1 MCAHHSCAPCQ
12 SHSLQA
18 FIFVHLRSWPA
29 TCYIPPTKFD
39 RVVSPCAP
47 KGRRMILKKAA
58 RPQKSRGRRMSLAEH
73 IEPLETDAG
82 WSAYLH
88 LRFVEGEG
96 MTRLGARRHFG
107 PLLVQRPFY
116 PEGAPCHVYVLH
128 PPGGIVAGDRL
139 ELDIHLEPGSHAL
152 LTMPGASKFYRS
164 IGPTARLAQH
174 FHLQAGST
182 LEWLPQDS
190 IFFNGARASLDNR
203 FTLEPGAKLLAWETL
218 CLGRPVM
225 NERFEQGAID
235 SRLCIELPGEP
246 GLHERLRIAGGQLA
260 KVADHPLVATFCAY
274 PATPLVLEQV
284 RAQLD
289 ALDIPAGATLLGSLL
304 VIRLLDH
311 DNQHLQQTLQRLW
324 YVLRPAV
331 LGLAACPP
339 RIWAT

>member
-1 MCAHHSCAPCQ
+1 
-12 SHSLQA
+12 
-18 FIFVHLRSWPA
+18 
-29 TCYIPPTKFD
+29 
-39 RVVSPCAP
+39 
-47 KGRRMILKKAA
+47 
-58 RPQKSRGRRMSLAEH
+58 MSLAQQVEQS
-73 IEPLETDAG
+73 EQDAG
-82 WSAYLH
+82 WSANLQ
-88 LRFVEGEG
+88 LRFIERDGV
-96 MTRLGARRHFG
+96 TRLGARRHFG

-164 IGPTARLAQH
+164 IGPTARLTQR

-190 IFFNGARASLDNR
+190 ILFSGARASLDSR
-203 FTLEPGAKLLAWETL
+203 FTLEPGARLLAWETL

-225 NERFEQGAID
+225 GERFDQGALD
-235 SRLCIELPGEP
+235 SRLRIVLPEDV
-246 GLHERLRIAGGQLA
+246 GLHERLRIEGGQLG
-260 KVADHPLVATFCAY
+260 KLGGHPLLATFCAA
-274 PATPLVLEQV
+274 PADQTLLESV
-284 RAQLD
+284 RQL
-289 ALDIPAGATLLGSLL
+289 LEELRNPGGATLLGPLL

-324 YVLRPAV
+324 HMLRPAV